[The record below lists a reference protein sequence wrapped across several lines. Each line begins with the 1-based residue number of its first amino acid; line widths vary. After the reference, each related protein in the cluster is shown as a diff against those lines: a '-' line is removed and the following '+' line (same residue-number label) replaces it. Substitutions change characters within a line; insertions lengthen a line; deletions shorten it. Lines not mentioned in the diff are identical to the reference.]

1 MATKTY
7 PFSVQKHAHDIEYY
21 HNHLYNTM
29 YDMRNGDI
37 PWDEKR
43 FDRMEA
49 MYEGPLQELYEAMFS
64 SRDGRVVYLTG
75 EQIAL
80 AKKIV
85 FWASESRANHLIEA
99 GKLDYLKY
107 C

>member
-7 PFSVQKHAHDIEYY
+7 PFSVQKHAHDIEFY
-21 HNHLYNTM
+21 HNRLYNTM
-29 YDMRNGDI
+29 CDMENGTIPMDQKRYDKIYDML
-37 PWDEKR
+37 
-43 FDRMEA
+43 
-49 MYEGPLQELYEAMFS
+49 YGPLEELRDMMFS
-64 SRDGRVVYLTG
+64 SRDGKVVYLTG

-85 FWASESRANHLIEA
+85 AWAQEQRVGSLIRA
-99 GKLDYLKY
+99 GKFEYIQY